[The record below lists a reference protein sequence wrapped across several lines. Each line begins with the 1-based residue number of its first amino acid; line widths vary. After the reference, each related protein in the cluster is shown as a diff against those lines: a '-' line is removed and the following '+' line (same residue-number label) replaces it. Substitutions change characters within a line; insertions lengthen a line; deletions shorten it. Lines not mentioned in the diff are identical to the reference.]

1 MTMKTEFEKM
11 RSQELYHIDDPEI
24 QQSCNETKELLLAFN
39 QTTLTSPN
47 FRLLLQRVA
56 PGIPDSSVICPP
68 FYCDHASSN
77 HIGEHVFINYNCT
90 FLGGA
95 IITIGKHVLIG
106 PNCQL
111 LTPQHP
117 MNYLDRRKPMETS
130 YPITIGDDTWLG
142 GGVTV
147 LPGVTIGKRCIIGAG
162 AVVVHDIP
170 DDSLAVGNPA
180 VVKRRLNNEST
191 KQG

>member
-1 MTMKTEFEKM
+1 MKTEFEKM

-56 PGIPDSSVICPP
+56 PGIPDSSVIW
-68 FYCDHASSN
+68 
-77 HIGEHVFINYNCT
+77 FINYNCT

-95 IITIGKHVLIG
+95 IITIGNHVLIG

-170 DDSLAVGNPA
+170 NDSLAVGNPA

>member
-1 MTMKTEFEKM
+1 MKSEFEKM
-11 RSQELYHIDDPEI
+11 RTGELYNIEDPEV
-24 QQSCNETKELLLAFN
+24 QRSANGTKELLVAFN
-39 QTTLTSPN
+39 QTTLTSPGY
-47 FRLLLQRVA
+47 RQLLRRVA
-56 PGIPDSSVICPP
+56 PGIPDTSVICPP
-68 FYCDHASSN
+68 FFCDHATSN
-77 HIGEHVFINYNCT
+77 RIGEHVFINYNCT

-95 IITIGKHVLIG
+95 YITIGNHVLIG

-117 MNYLDRRKPMETS
+117 MDYRERRKPVETS

-147 LPGVTIGKRCIIGAG
+147 CPGVTIGKRCIIGAG

-180 VVKRRLNNEST
+180 VVKRRLN
-191 KQG
+191 GAR